1 MHPPLWGTDLHTHL
15 QTHFEFKMV
24 VFEFVPPV
32 ELETA
37 RKFRKLYALAG
48 KERGRLKPAK
58 QWE

>member
-1 MHPPLWGTDLHTHL
+1 
-15 QTHFEFKMV
+15 MV

-37 RKFRKLYALAG
+37 RKFGKLYALAG